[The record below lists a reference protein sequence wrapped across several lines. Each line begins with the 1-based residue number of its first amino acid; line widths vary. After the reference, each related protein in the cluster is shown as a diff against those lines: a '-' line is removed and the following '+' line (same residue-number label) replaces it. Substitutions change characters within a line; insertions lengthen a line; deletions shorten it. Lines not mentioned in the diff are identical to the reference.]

1 MASGAI
7 VNILPFPCGTSPALR
22 RAQRK
27 VLLGG
32 LRVSGAPTV
41 VDLSGCP
48 ELTHEDIDLLLECM
62 AQVAGR
68 DTQMVF
74 VAGSRANRVLLEV
87 TRIPS
92 LVPVF
97 NTVEEALAYPET
109 ASVDNANGA
118 QGQTESQFQLPRSA

>member
-1 MASGAI
+1 

-27 VLLGG
+27 VLLSA
-32 LRVSGAPTV
+32 LRVSGSPVV

-48 ELTHEDIDLLLECM
+48 ELNHEDIDLLLECM

-68 DTQMVF
+68 DTQLLF

-97 NTVEEALAYPET
+97 NTMDEAVAYPET
-109 ASVDNANGA
+109 ASKDNANGTQSQSA
-118 QGQTESQFQLPRSA
+118 NQFQLPRSA

>member
-22 RAQRK
+22 RARRK
-27 VLLGG
+27 VLLGA
-32 LRVSGAPTV
+32 LRFCGSSVI

-48 ELTHEDIDLLLECM
+48 ELNHEDIDLLLECM

-68 DTQMVF
+68 DTQMLF
-74 VAGSRANRVLLEV
+74 VAGSRANRVLLEI

-97 NTVEEALAYPET
+97 NTLEEALAYPET
-109 ASVDNANGA
+109 TSVDSANGT
-118 QGQTESQFQLPRSA
+118 QRQTASRFELPRSA